1 MTLYSGTWSS
11 FWENKSFQTE
21 IKPMI
26 YRTQGKNSNH
36 HITMVTS
43 VCVCVCSIIGCDCLK
58 LSNYLCRDYLKLS
71 NYQWH
76 GCFRLS
82 NRLWYGCLKL
92 WNYLW
97 CDCFRLSNY
106 LWCDCFRLSN
116 RLWCCCLKLS
126 NYLWCDCFN
135 YQITCGVTVLDCGGC
150 KAFPVR
156 HPTNRWL
163 LSITALI

>member
-1 MTLYSGTWSS
+1 MTLLGHMILILRKQI
-11 FWENKSFQTE
+11 FPNRNQTT
-21 IKPMI
+21 MI
-26 YRTQGKNSNH
+26 HRTEGKNSNH
-36 HITMVTS
+36 HITMVITS
-43 VCVCVCSIIGCDCLK
+43 LCVCSIIRCDC
-58 LSNYLCRDYLKLS
+58 LKLS

-82 NRLWYGCLKL
+82 NQLWYGCLKL
-92 WNYLW
+92 WNYRWCDCFGLSNYLR

-116 RLWCCCLKLS
+116 RLSCGGLKLS